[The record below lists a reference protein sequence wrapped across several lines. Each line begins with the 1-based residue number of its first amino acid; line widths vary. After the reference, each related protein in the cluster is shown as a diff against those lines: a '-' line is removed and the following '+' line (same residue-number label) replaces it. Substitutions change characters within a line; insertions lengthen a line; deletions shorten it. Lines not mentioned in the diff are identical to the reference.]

1 MIKDSFLYLLSKFL
15 PAIISFAI
23 IYLYLTNMD
32 PKDYGLFS
40 ITIVSIGLINIL
52 TTQWI
57 RSGMVRFFNKFK
69 PIMHTISTIQIYIII
84 IASVISLLI
93 LLIMDFNSKYI
104 YLFILILINININEF
119 LNNYF
124 RTIIKPSIILYGN
137 IIKNISYILILVL
150 FVVFEMNLT
159 IYIALFSY
167 LLSVFISNI
176 YYYLHWNFK
185 FKVEVKK
192 NYLKKLAVYGI
203 PLTISFSLGV
213 LLQNIDKF
221 LITFFLG
228 VEENGNYALVYDFIH
243 NSLYMVMGALGLA
256 SLPRIVNVENENN
269 QVVHFNKY
277 IELFYIIC
285 IPILFSFLSII
296 KELNTIFNEY
306 GYKITEFIIIFVIIS
321 TFIHGI
327 NSFIYSQAIQLLEK
341 TNIII
346 IPSLLAIVI
355 NIIMNFILLPKI
367 GVLSAAISSLIAFLI
382 SNIIL
387 YLAMK
392 KKAKIQFYP
401 KVLYLL
407 IIIGVITMLITNQ
420 INCSSV
426 YINLILKGLLVT
438 TISIYVMYI
447 FIKKH
452 IKL

>member
-192 NYLKKLAVYGI
+192 
-203 PLTISFSLGV
+203 
-213 LLQNIDKF
+213 
-221 LITFFLG
+221 
-228 VEENGNYALVYDFIH
+228 
-243 NSLYMVMGALGLA
+243 
-256 SLPRIVNVENENN
+256 
-269 QVVHFNKY
+269 
-277 IELFYIIC
+277 II
-285 IPILFSFLSII
+285 
-296 KELNTIFNEY
+296 
-306 GYKITEFIIIFVIIS
+306 
-321 TFIHGI
+321 
-327 NSFIYSQAIQLLEK
+327 
-341 TNIII
+341 
-346 IPSLLAIVI
+346 
-355 NIIMNFILLPKI
+355 
-367 GVLSAAISSLIAFLI
+367 
-382 SNIIL
+382 
-387 YLAMK
+387 
-392 KKAKIQFYP
+392 
-401 KVLYLL
+401 
-407 IIIGVITMLITNQ
+407 
-420 INCSSV
+420 
-426 YINLILKGLLVT
+426 
-438 TISIYVMYI
+438 
-447 FIKKH
+447 
-452 IKL
+452 

>member
-1 MIKDSFLYLLSKFL
+1 M
-15 PAIISFAI
+15 
-23 IYLYLTNMD
+23 
-32 PKDYGLFS
+32 
-40 ITIVSIGLINIL
+40 
-52 TTQWI
+52 
-57 RSGMVRFFNKFK
+57 
-69 PIMHTISTIQIYIII
+69 
-84 IASVISLLI
+84 
-93 LLIMDFNSKYI
+93 
-104 YLFILILINININEF
+104 
-119 LNNYF
+119 
-124 RTIIKPSIILYGN
+124 
-137 IIKNISYILILVL
+137 
-150 FVVFEMNLT
+150 
-159 IYIALFSY
+159 
-167 LLSVFISNI
+167 
-176 YYYLHWNFK
+176 
-185 FKVEVKK
+185 
-192 NYLKKLAVYGI
+192 
-203 PLTISFSLGV
+203 
-213 LLQNIDKF
+213 QNIDKF